1 MHILQTDILSNVT
14 LQLILDSKPLWK
26 WTTHSTQL
34 CFIFTS
40 MVKTK
45 TLLSIKTA
53 LEKIWL
59 GMYTYSNCFKRAKDS
74 KNIQQSSNMYTI
86 QVLFL
91 SPSVVFSLQKFSL
104 KKKKERKNTFPRHL
118 LPQIN
123 IFSFLILWTALHFV
137 LCSLKNR

>member
-1 MHILQTDILSNVT
+1 MKKVSNILTILNIFIRICTSTESPREKKTNHSVFCFVLQERVWETSQGNYKHMHILQTDILSNVT

-74 KNIQQSSNMYTI
+74 KNIQ
-86 QVLFL
+86 
-91 SPSVVFSLQKFSL
+91 
-104 KKKKERKNTFPRHL
+104 
-118 LPQIN
+118 
-123 IFSFLILWTALHFV
+123 
-137 LCSLKNR
+137 